1 VPPHPPAPVLTRRAA
16 MAGVCGAACAAALSA
31 CASYGPATAPAPT
44 AAPAPAP
51 SAGPQPGG
59 SGTGGSASALAR
71 TADIPVGGGAVFAE
85 QDVVVTQPAAGEFK
99 AFSATC
105 THQGC
110 TVDKVEG
117 GTIDCPC
124 HSSRFA
130 VEDGAPVA
138 GPANRP
144 LPERAIRV
152 DGQSIV
158 LA

>member
-1 VPPHPPAPVLTRRAA
+1 VPPHQPAPVLTRRAA

-31 CASYGPATAPAPT
+31 CASYGPASAPAPT

-51 SAGPQPGG
+51 PAGPQPGG
-59 SGTGGSASALAR
+59 SAPALAR

-85 QDVVVTQPAAGEFK
+85 QDVVVTQPTAGEFK

-110 TVDKVEG
+110 TVEKVEG

-124 HSSRFA
+124 HGSRFA

-144 LPERAIRV
+144 LPERAISV